1 MKSSSV
7 VKSFSGELA
16 AKVPAAV
23 PVLHDAE
30 PSSYDVSESAETVLL
45 RPPNFVSPVEIG
57 TPPTSL
63 ITSSRDE
70 TGISKQILVY
80 EKEPLAQPQAKISLF
95 ETSHSRLSD
104 SVACRNSR
112 PVLYS
117 AIGSLE
123 DPGNSSYR
131 WKRGGSLLANID
143 PHSQEIDSSYGIYR
157 SAGKEVDHIG
167 SRSPSISNQPIRI
180 GGQMNHRSK
189 PTFFDASEASAYQ
202 STQLEK
208 ESGAT
213 NADENLLNLSRI
225 PTQSLT
231 MEEAKV
237 KTKSNK
243 KVTIGGDQKVRKSK
257 KKQQVVEMFRPSSDA
272 YTPRM
277 GKKEIKYKPAELR
290 TPVQQMATP
299 LGTLSRPNFRDA
311 LKRVSMILRQHIVKI
326 ERRFEQNYRQQKQN
340 SMGLLNHA
348 FGESYG
354 SHHPL
359 RQRKEVDGLFHLA
372 MKDEFSEDRFII
384 PKYKCTMIRIP
395 MARMGM
401 VCGLKHIRVKYEIP
415 SEDEIYDFA
424 HRLFKKVQLSSECSI
439 VCLIYVERLMEI
451 SKVPLLANTWRPIF
465 MCGLLLAS
473 KVWQDLSS
481 WNIEFAGVYPQYS
494 LDAINRLELQFLRSI
509 KWELYISSSLY
520 AKYYFAL
527 RSLVEKTDFRQR
539 YNRMVGGVNNV
550 KASTARKIEERTT
563 MIKEEVLQQLSR
575 SM

>member
-1 MKSSSV
+1 MELSSGLCISTANTVDKAANGSV
-7 VKSFSGELA
+7 V
-16 AKVPAAV
+16 VPS
-23 PVLHDAE
+23 H
-30 PSSYDVSESAETVLL
+30 YNVSETPETPLGL
-45 RPPNFVSPVEIG
+45 RPSFATFG
-57 TPPTSL
+57 TPPSSL
-63 ITSSRDE
+63 VMSCHDE
-70 TGISKQILVY
+70 IGIAKQILQHQN
-80 EKEPLAQPQAKISLF
+80 EPSVQN
-95 ETSHSRLSD
+95 SHYNSSA
-104 SVACRNSR
+104 SYACRNGQ

-123 DPGNSSYR
+123 DPGSSSYKWNRNNKLANFDARSRENGSSYR
-131 WKRGGSLLANID
+131 SSLYSLEKNSD
-143 PHSQEIDSSYGIYR
+143 NL
-157 SAGKEVDHIG
+157 VDAKK
-167 SRSPSISNQPIRI
+167 PATSNQQNIVYSEIYHSSQPI
-180 GGQMNHRSK
+180 SL
-189 PTFFDASEASAYQ
+189 SEYDSAQ
-202 STQLEK
+202 HAK
-208 ESGAT
+208 EQAIVLL
-213 NADENLLNLSRI
+213 DENPR
-225 PTQSLT
+225 TQSNLKT
-231 MEEAKV
+231 TSLHSSITDGETKV
-237 KTKSNK
+237 KSKSNK
-243 KVTIGGDQKVRKSK
+243 KVTIGGDQKNRKSK
-257 KKQQVVEMFRPSSDA
+257 KKQQVVEMFQPSSDA

-299 LGTLSRPNFRDA
+299 LGTISRPNFRDA

-326 ERRFEQNYRQQKQN
+326 ERRFEQNYDKQRQV
-340 SMGLLNHA
+340 SMGIVNQAL
-348 FGESYG
+348 GESYG
-354 SHHPL
+354 SHHPSK
-359 RQRKEVDGLFHLA
+359 QRREVDGLFHLA

-509 KWELYISSSLY
+509 KWGKLT
-520 AKYYFAL
+520 K
-527 RSLVEKTDFRQR
+527 
-539 YNRMVGGVNNV
+539 RM
-550 KASTARKIEERTT
+550 
-563 MIKEEVLQQLSR
+563 
-575 SM
+575 